1 MSHYASRALYALAAI
16 GHAFGGYGHTSAYDK
31 AVVAVTP
38 SDLPEFYREGL
49 KVLWLTDSATIFLV
63 SAIFAL
69 LAIWPRAAAR
79 PVVVLVALSPIST
92 AALLAHFI
100 GTPYFVFL
108 SFGVG
113 VLAIL
118 ASLLGRQA
126 GR

>member
-1 MSHYASRALYALAAI
+1 MSQNASRGLYALAAI

-31 AVVAVTP
+31 AVAAVAQ

-63 SAIFAL
+63 SASFAL

-79 PVVVLVALSPIST
+79 PVVVLIALSPIST
-92 AALLAHFI
+92 AALLYHFV
-100 GTPYFVFL
+100 GTPSYVFL

-118 ASLLGRQA
+118 ASLLDRPS
-126 GR
+126 RV